1 MTGYGDPDGAELA
14 IKNGAWDY
22 IEKPSSIKEMM
33 LPFFGPSSTGKRRRP
48 ASPPLP

>member
-22 IEKPSSIKEMM
+22 IEKASSIKEMT
-33 LPFFGPSSTGKRRRP
+33 LPFLRALRVQGGSAP
-48 ASPPLP
+48 ASRPSP